1 MVTMRIRNCLI
12 VAFLLL
18 SAGTL
23 YMGVNI
29 APAGGAQQTNTAS
42 VAITDDRVA
51 PTTVTIVVG
60 GQVTWRNNGT
70 SAHAV
75 IAKNNAFVGFT
86 LQPTGTRS
94 VYFAKAGLFPYLVD
108 GRMAAVVI
116 VEFAAGGAGGSGGTS
131 TAKPSSQYARYEV
144 DISVTIHEHE
154 AGPVPPARYP
164 QEAWD
169 ATIEWTGNWANV
181 SFPIAPDA
189 VGVRP
194 RPSGVFTGTIQASDK
209 VTFFYLADPRE
220 SSVQCRGD
228 ISREPE
234 AARLVFSGRYLGASG
249 EMDFTSIP
257 VDGGKSF
264 WSKLN
269 SIKASCSEPS
279 IFLPYPNGFDFTTP
293 DGIEFSVIPA
303 SALNLQF
310 KATSTTKIPFPL
322 DHLIAGQSFGI
333 ETGTQ
338 TRTTSGGGTTRTA
351 DEAVSVRF
359 KARP

>member
-1 MVTMRIRNCLI
+1 MFAVGVHRFLI
-12 VAFLLL
+12 VAVVLLTAAAL
-18 SAGTL
+18 LTWAD
-23 YMGVNI
+23 I
-29 APAGGAQQTNTAS
+29 APAGGALPTSAAS
-42 VAITDDRVA
+42 VVITDGRVA
-51 PTTVTIVVG
+51 PTVVTIVVG
-60 GQVTWRNNGT
+60 GKATWTNHG
-70 SAHAV
+70 SSSHV
-75 IAKNNAFVGFT
+75 VVAKNNAFVGFT
-86 LQPTGTRS
+86 LQPIEARS
-94 VYFAKAGLFPYLVD
+94 VRFPKAGRFPYLVD
-108 GRMAAVVI
+108 GRMAGIVI
-116 VEFAAGGAGGSGGTS
+116 VGLAAGGAGSGGGSGS
-131 TAKPSSQYARYEV
+131 TKPSSQFAHYEV

-169 ATIEWTGNWANV
+169 ATIEWIGKWPDV
-181 SFPIAPDA
+181 SYPMAPDTI
-189 VGVRP
+189 GVRP
-194 RPSGVFTGTIQASDK
+194 RPGGVFSGTIQASDK

-228 ISREPE
+228 ISRDSET
-234 AARLVFSGRYLGASG
+234 ARLVFSGRYLGASG
-249 EMDFTSIP
+249 RMNFGSGP

-264 WSKLN
+264 WNKLN
-269 SIKASCSEPS
+269 SIKASCSDPA

-293 DGIEFSVIPA
+293 DGIEFSVTPA
-303 SALNLQF
+303 IALPLQF
-310 KATSTTKIPFPL
+310 NVTSTTKIPFPL